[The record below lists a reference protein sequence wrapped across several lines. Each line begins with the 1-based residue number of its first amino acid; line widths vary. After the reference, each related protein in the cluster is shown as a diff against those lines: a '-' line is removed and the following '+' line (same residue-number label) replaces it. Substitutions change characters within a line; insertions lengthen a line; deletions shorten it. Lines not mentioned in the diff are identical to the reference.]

1 MSSVRK
7 ANRQYQR
14 WHKYFRKYE
23 PWHLATPGM
32 ERAYN
37 HWVRARYVRI
47 WRENEKR
54 T

>member
-1 MSSVRK
+1 VSIRQADRRFRAWVR
-7 ANRQYQR
+7 
-14 WHKYFRKYE
+14 YFRRYE

-37 HWVRARYVRI
+37 RWAHAVNRKANRELARR
-47 WRENEKR
+47 R